1 MTPHQA
7 TLPQTPVA
15 PRRHRLLAT
24 TTFAALLV
32 SAGCVKQPGGASPTE
47 RAGLFDNSAWITSG
61 SAAQFTIP
69 GVSWTCI
76 VDIASVNGD
85 DSLYPGNDDQPSYA
99 TVSGS
104 VTCGTSGNWAPAYFT
119 QAAVPGE
126 FAAQTAGGGP
136 PVRVKFW
143 RTGNPPQVNVSVATD
158 CAGQCPGSSTGT
170 PSTTPGG
177 GPSSLLSGLGAK
189 WIASPGAAQ
198 FQVALSSQGTRECW
212 VYVTAVA
219 DSRQGN
225 GGDDYPAEAA
235 VSGEVYCAPYAP
247 VVFNVSVP
255 SDRYAELRPRDL
267 NLNQDGP
274 PVLLTFWSTSPQ
286 PLQANISVAADC
298 PNGTCP
304 PAPGTTPAPVTP
316 GLANGGSLSGTDTV
330 FNPAKH
336 WYLCRGGI
344 SEDGQATY
352 CPIQGFQCLRSP
364 GSYTDATFLQC
375 AATSSFCEYGEGRTF
390 SECRMSGGRI
400 GWKYCNSSNQWNP
413 CQEPANESGQ
423 CAWVFAQLESL
434 WGEYL
439 RDVGSAQAALLQQK
453 SGCTASAAAATPTA
467 PATSATSNYA
477 AGNTSGN
484 TAPPAD
490 QSLCT
495 ESCGAGRHCVVSLD
509 FSAFKGGNSLSGL
522 KAYHPAC
529 RTLAEFRTDSV
540 SKVAATNPNAI
551 GYRQCQPQGLVAW
564 CGLERVLLSP
574 EGGEPRVSTCAR
586 VIPGTSLHNG
596 LRRAGHLGRMPECTQ

>member
-85 DSLYPGNDDQPSYA
+85 DSLYSGNDDQPSYA

-143 RTGNPPQVNVSVATD
+143 RTANPPQVNVSVATD

-219 DSRQGN
+219 DSRQAY
-225 GGDDYPAEAA
+225 GGDDYPTEAR

-247 VVFNVSVP
+247 VVFDVSVP

-267 NLNQDGP
+267 NQDGP
-274 PVLLTFWSTSPQ
+274 PVLLTFWSTTPQ

-316 GLANGGSLSGTDTV
+316 GLGNGGSLSGTDTV

-336 WYLCRGGI
+336 WYLCQDGIDSEGQVTFCDRATRNCVRDASIGGSALLCLTTQQLATQLVNTAPNGNTFRECALGDGRFGWQYRSPQGTWYECQAPGNKPGECGWVFGQLETLW
-344 SEDGQATY
+344 SEWRVGLGVLPPAAQQQRQACTERGQATEPSAPAASTGSY
-352 CPIQGFQCLRSP
+352 AAAGTSGAQTLCSP
-364 GSYTDATFLQC
+364 GCSAGQ
-375 AATSSFCEYGEGRTF
+375 
-390 SECRMSGGRI
+390 EC
-400 GWKYCNSSNQWNP
+400 
-413 CQEPANESGQ
+413 
-423 CAWVFAQLESL
+423 VFAVNF
-434 WGEYL
+434 G
-439 RDVGSAQAALLQQK
+439 V
-453 SGCTASAAAATPTA
+453 TANGKPVLA
-467 PATSATSNYA
+467 
-477 AGNTSGN
+477 
-484 TAPPAD
+484 
-490 QSLCT
+490 
-495 ESCGAGRHCVVSLD
+495 ER
-509 FSAFKGGNSLSGL
+509 
-522 KAYHPAC
+522 PAC
-529 RTLAEFRTDSV
+529 RPSSGGFQGFGSGDGV
-540 SKVAATNPNAI
+540 I
-551 GYRQCQPQGLVAW
+551 GYQQCTPYGATGP
-564 CGLERVLLSP
+564 CGV
-574 EGGEPRVSTCAR
+574 AR
-586 VIPGTSLHNG
+586 VTISGRPASSPCTAVSRQSPLDFAFTKAG
-596 LRRAGHLGRMPECTQ
+596 LARLPACGYQSAI